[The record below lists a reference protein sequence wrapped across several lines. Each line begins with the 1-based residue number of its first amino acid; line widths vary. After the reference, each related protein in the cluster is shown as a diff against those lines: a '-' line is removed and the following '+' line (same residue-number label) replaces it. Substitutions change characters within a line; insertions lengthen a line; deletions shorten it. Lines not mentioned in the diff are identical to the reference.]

1 MNSFKKLIL
10 KFSRTNFLVFYF
22 CYIFVLPQE
31 LNAGNLELTCDI
43 TWETSSIEEDLSR
56 RYKWNLEFDL
66 NKNILFWKDVTP
78 FNPEDYSESNP
89 NFNPELYYESMKDS
103 DPFEY
108 MILGKTENFIVSAI
122 DMSSDGIYS
131 EESGEESGGV
141 DTLILDLNDN
151 SITSVFHIKEKGKP
165 YYYATYTGKCY

>member
-22 CYIFVLPQE
+22 CCIFVLPQE
-31 LNAGNLELTCDI
+31 INAGNLELTCDI

-78 FNPEDYSESNP
+78 FNPEDYSESNS
-89 NFNPELYYESMKDS
+89 NFNPELFYQSMKDS

-122 DMSSDGIYS
+122 DL
-131 EESGEESGGV
+131 SGEENDYAEEEGGAI

-151 SITSVFHIKEKGKP
+151 SITSVFHMKENGKP

>member
-1 MNSFKKLIL
+1 MNSFKKLML
-10 KFSRTNFLVFYF
+10 KLSRTNFLVFYF

-78 FNPEDYSESNP
+78 FNPEDYSESNS
-89 NFNPELYYESMKDS
+89 NFNPELYYQDMKDS

-131 EESGEESGGV
+131 EVSGVV

-151 SITSVFHIKEKGKP
+151 SITSVFHMKKNGKP
-165 YYYATYTGKCY
+165 YYCATYTGK

>member
-22 CYIFVLPQE
+22 CCIFVLPQE

-43 TWETSSIEEDLSR
+43 TMETSSIEEDLSR
-56 RYKWNLEFDL
+56 KYKWNLEFDL

-78 FNPEDYSESNP
+78 FNPEDYPESNS
-89 NFNPELYYESMKDS
+89 NFDPELYYESMKDW

-108 MILGKTENFIVSAI
+108 IILGKTKNFIVSAM
-122 DMSSDGIYS
+122 DMSLDGSYESDDIYGS
-131 EESGEESGGV
+131 A
-141 DTLILDLNDN
+141 DTFILDLNEN
-151 SITSVFHIKEKGKP
+151 SITGVFLLKENGKP
-165 YYYATYTGKCY
+165 TYYSTYSGKCY

>member
-22 CYIFVLPQE
+22 CSIFVLPQE
-31 LNAGNLELTCDI
+31 INAGNLELTCDI

-78 FNPEDYSESNP
+78 FNPEDYSESNS
-89 NFNPELYYESMKDS
+89 NFNPELFYQSMKDS

-122 DMSSDGIYS
+122 DL
-131 EESGEESGGV
+131 SGEENDYAEEEEGGAI

-151 SITSVFHIKEKGKP
+151 SITSVFHMKENGKP

>member
-10 KFSRTNFLVFYF
+10 KFSRTNFLLFYF

-78 FNPEDYSESNP
+78 FNPEDYSESNS
-89 NFNPELYYESMKDS
+89 NFNPELFYKSMKDS

-122 DMSSDGIYS
+122 DL
-131 EESGEESGGV
+131 SGEENDYAEEEGGAI

-151 SITSVFHIKEKGKP
+151 SITSVFHMKENGKP